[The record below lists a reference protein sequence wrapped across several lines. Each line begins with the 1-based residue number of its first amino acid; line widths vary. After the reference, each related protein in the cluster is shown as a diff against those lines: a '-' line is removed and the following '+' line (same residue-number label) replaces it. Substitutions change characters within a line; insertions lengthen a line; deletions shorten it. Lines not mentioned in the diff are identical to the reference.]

1 MERQIRSFENHSH
14 AIVKVRWLYQA
25 KGHLFMAENI
35 DDIIYFADPQTGDC
49 DVSWYFQQIDPN
61 FVKIM
66 RTDYVR
72 FTDLVRQ
79 CCG

>member
-1 MERQIRSFENHSH
+1 
-14 AIVKVRWLYQA
+14 
-25 KGHLFMAENI
+25 MAENI